1 MKDRKNNEKRSLSNN
16 IRYLMITVLLA
27 MSSLAYTY
35 AQEKNITGNITDESG
50 ETVIGAS
57 VGVKGTTAGTLTDM
71 DGNFTLKV
79 KDSDILVISYV
90 GYHSQE
96 IEVAGK
102 SDFKIVLKEDA
113 HMLEEMV
120 VVGYGTVKKSDLT
133 GAVSRMDAEK
143 IGERPIARVEQAL
156 QGAMPGVQV
165 RTITGEPGQDLN
177 IRVRGAASIN
187 ASSNPLYV
195 VDGVPTSTLIGLNP
209 TDIASMEVLKD
220 AASAA
225 IYGSRGS
232 NGVII
237 ITTKSGKSGKPKISF
252 SASYG
257 IQNLENK
264 LDLLDGKEW
273 IDFYIKY
280 NDANYLNLAKNR
292 GVTNARISDPNDV
305 RMKNIGGSVSK
316 PNYNV
321 MLDDRWFNYVS
332 QGVRD
337 AHTYKQTDEQL
348 AMLDWQDKFYRTA
361 PVMDFNVTLSG
372 GSDNT
377 TYLFSVGYFDQ
388 DGIATGTNYKRMS
401 VRANVESKINKWLT
415 AGIKLAP
422 TYSKRAGG
430 GRANGKDSEAHR
442 VLASSPV
449 SLADVGY
456 MTNVEPN
463 EKYPWAG
470 TPSSPWYVMKKNLR
484 NDDEVRVAAT
494 GYLRLTPMEGL
505 QIEGTA
511 ATNYY
516 DNDGQTYSYTGA
528 SGSWTQGEGAASSGG
543 HNTTRRFDN
552 TLLQAVANYT
562 KSIGKHNMNFMLG
575 TSMEE
580 SNWGYDTNQTFNKP
594 FPDDAF
600 PESID
605 GSIVPVGT
613 DIVTKAIPDRMISYF
628 GRVQYDYDNKYL
640 LTVSMRRDGGSVFG
654 ADNRWGTFPAVSGG
668 WKISDEAFFKN
679 LDLNFLNMLKLR
691 ASYGVTGNKE
701 ISRTAAYSL
710 MSNVMYSGQ
719 FGYTSSSM
727 GNPNLGWEK
736 AKSTDVAMDI
746 ALFNN
751 RIQMSLDWY
760 TKKTTDLLYQVPVQ
774 GASGFTKI
782 WDNLGDIKNNGFEI
796 ELNTR
801 NITGE
806 FSWSTSFNFS
816 YNKNEVK
823 SLGTDDTPIYS
834 GFASNNNSNVLEVGR
849 PINTFYMYDAIG
861 VWKNQKEIDD
871 YSAAHGG
878 KPVTFN
884 GKTINPGDIR
894 YRDVNNDGIFTE
906 ADDRDYLGS
915 PTPTCTYGMTNT
927 LTYKDFDLSI
937 LLTAQTGGK
946 IFGII
951 GRAIDRPGQGPMTNA
966 FDWWKNAWWSE
977 DQPGDGK
984 TPYPLST
991 TTGTAIDS
999 RWLYSSDYLRIKNIT
1014 LGYTIPINKNIV
1026 SSARVYT
1033 SIENLLTISNYDG
1046 GYSPEAANSGSK
1058 NAPGGGSALGIDY
1071 GSYPLAR
1078 TFTIGLNLTF

>member
-1 MKDRKNNEKRSLSNN
+1 MKDKKNNQKRSNN
-16 IRYLMITVLLA
+16 IRYLMMTFLLA
-27 MSSLAYTY
+27 MSSLAFTY
-35 AQEKNITGNITDESG
+35 AQEKNITGTIIDETG

-57 VGVKGTTAGTLTDM
+57 VRVKGTSTGAITDM
-71 DGNFTLKV
+71 DGNFTIKV
-79 KDSDILVISYV
+79 KDSDILVISYI
-90 GYHSQE
+90 GYHTQE

-102 SDFKIVLKEDA
+102 SNLKIVLKENA
-113 HMLEEMV
+113 HMLEELV

-133 GAVSRMDAEK
+133 GSVSRMDAEK

-209 TDIASMEVLKD
+209 SDISSMEVLKD

-232 NGVII
+232 NGIII

-252 SASYG
+252 NASYG

-264 LDLLDGKEW
+264 LDLLTGEEW

-280 NDANYLNLAKNR
+280 NDAYYLSQAKNR
-292 GVTNARISDPNDV
+292 GVTNARISDSNEV
-305 RMKNIGGSVSK
+305 RMQNIGGKISV

-321 MLDDRWFNYVS
+321 VLDDRWFNYVS
-332 QGVRD
+332 QDVRD
-337 AHTYKQTDEQL
+337 THTYKQTDEQL

-361 PVMDFNVTLSG
+361 PVMDYNVTLSG

-388 DGIATGTNYKRMS
+388 DGIAVGTNYKRMS
-401 VRANVESKINKWLT
+401 IRTNIESKINKWLT

-430 GRANGKDSEAHR
+430 GRANGKDSQAHY

-449 SLADVGY
+449 SLANAGY

-463 EKYPWAG
+463 ERYPWAASL
-470 TPSSPWYVMKKNLR
+470 SSPWYVMKKNLR

-494 GYLRLTPMEGL
+494 GYLKITPLEGL

-516 DNDGQTYSYTGA
+516 DKDGQTYSYSSI
-528 SGSWTQGEGAASSGG
+528 SGSWTQGEGATSSGG

-552 TLLQAVANYT
+552 TLLQVVGNYT
-562 KSIGKHNMNFMLG
+562 RSIGKHNMNVMLG
-575 TSMEE
+575 ASMEE

-605 GSIVPVGT
+605 GSKVPVGN
-613 DIVTKAIPDRMISYF
+613 DIVTKATPDRMISYF
-628 GRVQYDYDNKYL
+628 GRIQYDYDSKYL

-654 ADNRWGTFPAVSGG
+654 TNNRWGTFPAVSGA
-668 WKISDEAFFKN
+668 WKISDETFFKN
-679 LDLNFLNMLKLR
+679 FDIKFLNMLKLR
-691 ASYGVTGNKE
+691 ASYGVTGNKD
-701 ISRTAAYSL
+701 ISRTAAYSM
-710 MSNVMYSGQ
+710 MSSVMYSGQ
-719 FGYTSSSM
+719 FGYASSTL
-727 GNPNLGWEK
+727 GNPDLGWEK
-736 AKSTDVAMDI
+736 AHSTDLAMDI

-774 GASGFTKI
+774 GASGFTKK
-782 WDNLGDIKNNGFEI
+782 WDNLGDIKNKGFEI

-801 NITGE
+801 NITGK

-816 YNKNEVK
+816 YNKNKVL
-823 SLGTDDTPIYS
+823 SLGTDNTPIYS
-834 GFASNNNSNVLEVGR
+834 GFATNNNSNVLEVGR

-861 VWKNQKEIDD
+861 VWKNQKEINE

-884 GKTINPGDIR
+884 GKVIKPGDIR
-894 YRDVNNDGIFTE
+894 YRDVNDDGIFTE

-915 PTPTCTYGMTNT
+915 PTPTCTFGMTNT
-927 LTYKDFDLSI
+927 FTYKDFDLSV

-946 IFGII
+946 IFGIL
-951 GRAIDRPGQGPMTNA
+951 GRAIDRPGQGPQTNA
-966 FDWWKNAWWSE
+966 FRWWKNAWWSE

-1014 LGYTIPINKNIV
+1014 LGYTIPINKNFV
-1026 SSARVYT
+1026 SSARLYT
-1033 SIENLLTISNYDG
+1033 SIENLLTISSYDG
-1046 GYSPEAANSGSK
+1046 GYSPEAANSGS
-1058 NAPGGGSALGIDY
+1058 NSAPGGGSALGIDY